1 VATPT
6 HHVLLIPGF
15 FGFGRLGDLSYFSG
29 VREAIESSFKR
40 LGLPVT
46 VTEVPTLPMSSIRFR
61 AARVLETLAAVA
73 SQDDGP
79 IHLIGHSTGGLD
91 ARLAIAP
98 TAALPSTVVF
108 DAYDRVKTLVT
119 VCAPHYGTPVA
130 TYFTRPMGRFLI
142 RTIGSYL
149 IFMLERGRVPLK
161 LLLRLGYFVVRAR
174 DPFRKRPGTFDDLYD
189 KLLSDLSEPR
199 ILELATFLK
208 AVVKDQSLLFQL
220 TPAGCDLLNACTAD
234 PKIAYAS
241 VVARATPPSFRNAW
255 RSLRDLYAQI
265 MFPVYAFMHRAA
277 RRDELGNPPLTP
289 LQLGQLEQASSI
301 LPVRA
306 DSDGVVPTL
315 SQIWGPVLYFAQAD
329 HLDVVGQYGLSTQAA
344 RTGDWIPS
352 FSPFGYQQFLELWNR
367 VAEFIAG
374 VNTGDEE
381 RPETR

>member
-1 VATPT
+1 M
-6 HHVLLIPGF
+6 LLIPGF
-15 FGFGRLGDLSYFSG
+15 FGFGKFGDLSYFSG
-29 VREAIESSFKR
+29 VREAIESSFR
-40 LGLPVT
+40 SFGLAVT
-46 VTEVPTLPMSSIRFR
+46 VTEVPTLPMASIRWR

-73 SQDDGP
+73 SKEEGP

-98 TAALPSTVVF
+98 TASLPSEVKF
-108 DAYDRVKTLVT
+108 DAYDRVKSLVT

-130 TYFTRPMGRFLI
+130 TYFTRPVGRLLI
-142 RTIGSYL
+142 RTVGSYL

-161 LLLRLGYFVVRAR
+161 LMLRLGYFVVRAR
-174 DPFRKRPGTFDDLYD
+174 DPFRKRRGAFDELYD

-255 RSLRDLYAQI
+255 RSLRDLYAQL
-265 MFPVYAFMHRAA
+265 MFPMYAFLYRAA
-277 RRDELGNPPLTP
+277 RRDELGAPPLTA
-289 LQLGQLEQASSI
+289 LQLSQLGEGASA
-301 LPVRA
+301 LPVRT

-315 SQIWGPVLYFAQAD
+315 SQVWGKVLYFAHAD
-329 HLDVVGQYGLSTQAA
+329 HLDVVGQYGLSSQAA
-344 RTGDWIPS
+344 ATGDWIPS
-352 FSPFGYQQFLELWNR
+352 YSPFGPEQFLELWSR
-367 VAEFIAG
+367 VAHFIAD
-374 VNTGDEE
+374 VNLSQEAEIG
-381 RPETR
+381 